1 MSRMPSATPSESA
14 PPAPPAL
21 AQAEAGLGLR
31 ERKKLRTRQVIRE
44 AARRLIERRGY
55 DNTTIEQIAVAAEV
69 SPSTV
74 FRYFPSKEHIVLTGD
89 YATSAIEFLRARPA
103 DEPPVVALREA
114 LTGMARV
121 LYEDYSAEYRWR
133 RELVR
138 TVPAVRAQLHEA
150 QDRMVEAASAALAER
165 SGRPEDDLELR
176 VVVGA
181 MTGGLHQ
188 VLWGDHSEEGDLL
201 EMIDRA
207 LAVLERGLTL

>member
-1 MSRMPSATPSESA
+1 MSRVPSATPTEETS
-14 PPAPPAL
+14 PAIA
-21 AQAEAGLGLR
+21 AAGAGLGLR

-44 AARRLIERRGY
+44 AARRLIDRQGY
-55 DNTTIEQIAVAAEV
+55 DNTTIEQIAATAEV

-74 FRYFPSKEHIVLTGD
+74 FRYFPSKEHIVLTYD
-89 YATSAIEFLRARPA
+89 YATSAMEFLRARPP
-103 DEPPVVALREA
+103 DEPPVAALRET

-121 LYEDYSAEYRWR
+121 LYEDYSGEYRWR

-165 SGRPEDDLELR
+165 SGRPGDDLELR

-181 MTGGLHQ
+181 MMGAMHQ
-188 VLWGDHSEEGDLL
+188 VLWGDHSEKGDLL

>member
-1 MSRMPSATPSESA
+1 MPSATSIS
-14 PPAPPAL
+14 PASPAV
-21 AQAEAGLGLR
+21 AAEAGLGLR
-31 ERKKLRTRQVIRE
+31 ERKKLRTRQLIRE

-55 DNTTIEQIAVAAEV
+55 DNTTIEQIAAAAEV

-74 FRYFPSKEHIVLTGD
+74 FRYFPSKEHIVLTDD
-89 YATSAIEFLRARPA
+89 YATSGIEFLRARPA

-138 TVPAVRAQLHEA
+138 QVPAVRAQLHEA
-150 QDRMVEAASAALAER
+150 QDRMIEAASAALAER

-188 VLWGDHSEEGDLL
+188 VLWGDHNEEGDLL

>member
-1 MSRMPSATPSESA
+1 MSRMLSATPGG
-14 PPAPPAL
+14 PAVA
-21 AQAEAGLGLR
+21 AAGADLGLR

-44 AARRLIERRGY
+44 AARRLIERQGY
-55 DNTTIEQIAVAAEV
+55 DNTTIEQIAAAAEV

-74 FRYFPSKEHIVLTGD
+74 FRYFPSKEHIVLTDD
-89 YATSAIEFLRARPA
+89 YATSAIELLRARPA

-114 LTGMARV
+114 VTGLARV
-121 LYEDYSAEYRWR
+121 LSEDYSAEYRWR
-133 RELVR
+133 RDLVR
-138 TVPAVRAQLHEA
+138 KVPAVRAQLREA

-188 VLWGDHSEEGDLL
+188 VLWGDHRQEGDLL
-201 EMIDRA
+201 EMVDRA

>member
-1 MSRMPSATPSESA
+1 MSGMHSATPTE
-14 PPAPPAL
+14 PASPAI
-21 AQAEAGLGLR
+21 AAAGAALGLR

-44 AARRLIERRGY
+44 AARQLIESRGY
-55 DNTTIEQIAVAAEV
+55 DNTTIEQIAAAAEV

-74 FRYFPSKEHIVLTGD
+74 FRYFPSKEHIVLTDD
-89 YATSAIEFLRARPA
+89 YATSGIEFLRARPA
-103 DEPPVVALREA
+103 EEPPVVALREA

-150 QDRMVEAASAALAER
+150 QDRMVEAACAALAER

-188 VLWGDHSEEGDLL
+188 VLWGDHSQEGDLL